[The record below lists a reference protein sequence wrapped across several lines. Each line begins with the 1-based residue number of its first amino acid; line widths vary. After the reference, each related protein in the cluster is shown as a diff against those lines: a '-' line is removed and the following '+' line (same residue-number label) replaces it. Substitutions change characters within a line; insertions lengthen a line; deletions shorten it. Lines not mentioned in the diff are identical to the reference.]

1 MPATLAITTPTNAA
15 IVTLTNPRF
24 ENDAGFEDPDVITMD
39 MAMKFNGITGELGDR
54 VTFARNATQAVKNSA
69 IRAKVNLIIAGYES
83 GVVLN
88 NANIQIVG
96 LPV

>member
-1 MPATLAITTPTNAA
+1 MWT
-15 IVTLTNPRF
+15 
-24 ENDAGFEDPDVITMD
+24 PDVITMD

-54 VTFARNATQAVKNSA
+54 VTFSRNATQTVKNSA

-88 NANIQIVG
+88 NANIQIIG